1 MQAAARTSV
10 IGLLVAAMWL
20 IGTSG
25 ASAGGATVL
34 TDRALDKVSAGA
46 AAVVFSAD
54 AQGAGTLVITGT
66 NGTSFVVSSG
76 PQYAGQPDL
85 QATLGVADG
94 TAVAMGNNFGQPN
107 QPFGPASSSTNVATN
122 GAAVGNLVIKNTY
135 NTNIT
140 GAGGVTASAGWTFV
154 YGGWAGI

>member
-1 MQAAARTSV
+1 M
-10 IGLLVAAMWL
+10 LLAGA
-20 IGTSG
+20 SG

-34 TDRALDKVSAGA
+34 TDRMLDKVSAGA
-46 AAVVFSAD
+46 AAVIFSAD
-54 AQGAGTLVITGT
+54 AQGLGTLVITGT

-85 QATLGVADG
+85 QATMGVAEG
-94 TAVAMGNNFGQPN
+94 AAVAMANNFGQPGS
-107 QPFGPASSSTNVATN
+107 PPGTSSASVTTD

-135 NTNIT
+135 HTTVT

-154 YGGWAGI
+154 YGGWRGI